1 MSTSPALPRRVG
13 ASIGAAFVTPDRLAL
28 AAIVLLAGVLDL
40 AALDREGWSNPFY
53 AAGVRSMLA
62 GPSTFFFGSFDPGGF
77 ITLDKPPLG
86 FWAEAISAM
95 IFGYNG
101 VALLLPGAL
110 AAVASVWV
118 LARLVGQSFG
128 HLAGLIAGL
137 VLAISPISV
146 ATARNNT
153 VDSLLVLV
161 TLLAVWA
168 TLRWGRTGRARWL
181 ILAGVLVGAG
191 FNIKMLEAYLVVPA
205 LALAVLVDQR
215 RSLAQRFGH
224 LFAAAIVLL
233 VVSFSW
239 ALIVDAIPAGSRP
252 FIGGSAVNSV
262 VDLALN
268 YNGIDRLAGG
278 LSFPNLGRAG
288 PFRLLDPSLSGQIGW
303 WLLFGLVGT
312 AVAVLELVRRRPAR
326 RRFSVPLALWTTWF
340 ATCAVFFSVA
350 RFWHPHYLVMFAPPV
365 AALAGAG
372 GVAMLRAWRR
382 PGLAGWLLPVAVIGA
397 GVIEG
402 TIVGVAGGFD
412 WLEAIVIVVSLA
424 IGGALLLVRAG
435 AGTIPRDRSAG
446 FALFV
451 AAVACLS
458 IAPLGWSAW
467 TTVHSPGATLPI
479 GGPPQATTGGRG
491 AGFLGLSGGF
501 GGAGGFGGPAGVGA
515 AGGTDAAL
523 VAFALAHQHD
533 ARFVLATSNAGQA
546 ESIIIATGLPVMNL
560 GGFDGSD
567 RTLTLAQFQ
576 ARVASGDVRYVLVGG
591 GAGGGGVGGF
601 GGGFGGG
608 GGGGGG
614 AGPGGSNRANDVIR
628 WARTA
633 CTPIRGGLLSGQIVD
648 CQSASSSSRTAPKA
662 SIESRVIGSSTTWT
676 SSMPARA

>member
-1 MSTSPALPRRVG
+1 MSLSPALPRRVG
-13 ASIGAAFVTPDRLAL
+13 ASITSAFLTPDRVALGAIVAL
-28 AAIVLLAGVLDL
+28 AAVLNLAS
-40 AALDREGWSNPFY
+40 LDREGWSNPFY

-86 FWAEAISAM
+86 FWAEVISAL

-128 HLAGLIAGL
+128 HLAGLIAAL

-168 TLRWGRTGRARWL
+168 TLRWGSTGRARWL

-252 FIGGSAVNSV
+252 FIGGSAVNTV

-268 YNGIDRLAGG
+268 YNGIERLAGG
-278 LSFPNLGRAG
+278 LGFPNLGRAG
-288 PFRLLDPSLSGQIGW
+288 PLRLLDPSLSGQIGW
-303 WLLFGLVGT
+303 WLLFGLVGLI
-312 AVAVLELVRRRPAR
+312 VAALELRRRPAR
-326 RRFSVPLALWTTWF
+326 RRFLMPLVLWATWF

-350 RFWHPHYLVMFAPPV
+350 RFWHPDYLVMFAPPV

-382 PGLAGWLLPVAVIGA
+382 PGLSGWLLPIAVIGA
-397 GVIEG
+397 GAIEG
-402 TIVGVAGGFD
+402 TIVGVAGDFD
-412 WLEAIVIVVSLA
+412 WLEAVVIVVSLA
-424 IGGALLLVRAG
+424 IGGGLLLVRAG

-446 FALFV
+446 FALLV
-451 AAVACLS
+451 AAVLCLS
-458 IAPLGWSAW
+458 VAPLSWSAW
-467 TTVHSPGATLPI
+467 TTLHPPGATLPI

-491 AGFLGLSGGF
+491 AGFLGLSAGF
-501 GGAGGFGGPAGVGA
+501 GTAGGFGEPAGVGA
-515 AGGTDAAL
+515 TGGTDAAL

-533 ARFVLATSNAGQA
+533 ATFVLATSNASQA
-546 ESIIIATGLPVMNL
+546 EWIIIETGLPIMNL
-560 GGFDGSD
+560 GGFSGSD
-567 RTLTLAQFQ
+567 RTLTVAQFQ

-591 GAGGGGVGGF
+591 GAGGGGY

-608 GGGGGG
+608 GPGG
-614 AGPGGSNRANDVIR
+614 AGPGGAGGSNRANDVIR

-633 CTPIRGGLLSGQIVD
+633 CTPILGGLLSGQIVD
-648 CQSASSSSRTAPKA
+648 CQSASSSSRTAPNA
-662 SIESRVIGSSTTWT
+662 TIESRVIGSSTSWT
-676 SSMPARA
+676 SAMPARA